1 MRLEL
6 GTPVRC
12 EDAMLGEL
20 ADVVIDPAKRR
31 VTHIVVQPRHSETLI
46 GARMLPVELIEPGD
60 VQQVIALRCTTEDV
74 GRLAPVQ
81 GFVYEGVEGLPVDD
95 PNWDV
100 GVADV
105 LGVPFYAPGELGAG
119 SYTGAVAMA
128 YDRIPKD
135 DVELRRSSPVRSSDG
150 YDLGHVEALIVDAN
164 DKVTHFELQH
174 RRLWARYNIQLP
186 IAAIQKIDTDVV
198 TVALSREQVRALP
211 AERARRS

>member
-1 MRLEL
+1 MRAAAQGAAWARSQAMSLL
-6 GTPVRC
+6 PP
-12 EDAMLGEL
+12 EDW
-20 ADVVIDPAKRR
+20 KRI
-31 VTHIVVQPRHSETLI
+31 IVVRGGVDTEAWKPAAARAGD
-46 GARMLPVELIEPGD
+46 GAVVLN
-60 VQQVIALRCTTEDV
+60 V

-174 RRLWARYNIQLP
+174 RRLWARYNIKLA
-186 IAAIQKIDTDVV
+186 IAAIEKIDTDVV
-198 TVALSREQVRALP
+198 TVALTREQVRALP